1 MCKVI
6 EKNGEFNDAEIMEMK
21 WVEPNEY
28 VNFDYIGE
36 NKDIFKEIMPDIKRI
51 IKKHTL

>member
-1 MCKVI
+1 
-6 EKNGEFNDAEIMEMK
+6 MEMK